1 MNHKSRVPWS
11 VGIVVPAQN
20 EEASIEACID
30 SILASCRDAGLKEYF
45 IAVVADTCSD
55 QTATFA
61 SRALGRFGT
70 LIECSVRSAGSARRI
85 GVEAVLQFYK
95 SRPSQ
100 HIWLANTDADTTV
113 PLNWLTVQLQIADAG
128 MAGVAGIV
136 RLPPDGST
144 IARDLYVKTYV
155 TAADGTH
162 SHVHGANLSM
172 RADAYLD
179 VGGWSQLALAEDH
192 CLWQRLK
199 GRGWP
204 LSSTVDSVVVTSDRL
219 RGRAMGGFADTLRL
233 NIEAANVNA

>member
-1 MNHKSRVPWS
+1 MNHLIRAPWC
-11 VGIVVPAQN
+11 VGIIVPAQN

-30 SILASCRDAGLKEYF
+30 SILASCLDAELAEYF
-45 IAVVADTCSD
+45 IAVVADTCAD
-55 QTATFA
+55 QTATRA
-61 SRALGRFGT
+61 SRALGRSGT
-70 LIECSVRSAGSARRI
+70 LIECSVRSAGAARRL
-85 GVEAVLQFYK
+85 GVEAVLQFFK
-95 SRPSQ
+95 GRPSRQ
-100 HIWLANTDADTTV
+100 IWLANTDADTTV
-113 PLNWLTVQLQIADAG
+113 PLNWLKVQLQIADAG

-144 IARDLYVKTYV
+144 RARDLYANTYM

-192 CLWQRLK
+192 CLWRRLK

-219 RGRAMGGFADTLRL
+219 NGRAIGGFADTLRL
-233 NIEAANVNA
+233 KIEAADVNA